1 MTGTTQRAVLKVVFA
16 GPYVSV
22 QDGGR
27 QGMMRFGV
35 PRSGPMDRLG
45 FTAANLALGNDADAA
60 GVEVSAGGIT
70 LECVEGTLG
79 FAVAGGGFLTQVSDG
94 GAVPWQPSWWRGVIQ
109 AGQRLIIRP
118 GRWGAWTNLA
128 FAGQLL
134 ADEWLGARATHV
146 LSGFGGGDVV
156 TGQKLVIEAP
166 RPATPL
172 AIPCPVLARPRGLA
186 HVVMGPQDGF
196 FSAEARADFLNSSW
210 RLTNA
215 YDRMGM
221 RLAGPEI
228 APGAVLDMPSEGI
241 MRGAVQV
248 AGDGVPV
255 VLQADHQTTGGYP
268 KIATVI
274 DADLDAF
281 VQGRPGDAVNFK
293 AITPDE
299 AIAIARTRHQAVTR
313 YLDGIRRVAAE
324 ADAAPNPR
332 RKPAAGAQYLSRG
345 A

>member
-1 MTGTTQRAVLKVVFA
+1 MNSQRVVLKVVFA

-27 QGMMRFGV
+27 RGMMRFGV

-45 FTAANLALGNDADAA
+45 FAAANLALGNSEDAA
-60 GVEVSAGGIT
+60 GIEVSAGGIT
-70 LECVEGTLG
+70 LECTEGALG
-79 FAVAGGGFLTQVSDG
+79 LAIAGGGFLTRISDG
-94 GAVPWQPSWWRGVIQ
+94 ASEGDAGPWHPSWWRGTIRT
-109 AGQRLIIRP
+109 GQRLVIRP

-128 FAGQLL
+128 FAGRLV
-134 ADEWLGARATHV
+134 ADEWLGAKATHV

-156 TGQKLVIEAP
+156 TGQELVIEAP
-166 RPATPL
+166 RPATPG
-172 AIPCPVLARPRGLA
+172 AIPCPVLARPRGIA

-196 FSAEARADFLNSSW
+196 FDAGARDVFLGTGW
-210 RLTNA
+210 RLTSA

-281 VQGRPGDAVNFK
+281 VQGRPGDVIRFK
-293 AITPDE
+293 EVTPDE
-299 AIAIARTRHQAVTR
+299 AVAIARSRHQAVTR
-313 YLDGIRRVAAE
+313 YLDGIRRM
-324 ADAAPNPR
+324 
-332 RKPAAGAQYLSRG
+332 AGAD
-345 A
+345 